1 MKHIAFFV
9 CLLTVGIAAHAQTA
23 LYKHYANRQG
33 IKAYCVERYPLSCG
47 DIVTVTFFEA
57 EDKEAYDSLRSE
69 LIHLPYT
76 PRRGSI
82 DGTVEYN
89 PSPRWQ
95 QVREKTEK
103 KKAEKEMKK
112 REKELHIDSLR
123 RIIGLAPKHLVVFNA
138 DAFPGD
144 EGYYAIY
151 CPSDRMVILIF
162 HITSDDEAL
171 KVAGHMMSSELKTE
185 E

>member
-57 EDKEAYDSLRSE
+57 EDKETYDSLRSE

-103 KKAEKEMKK
+103 KMAEKEMKK
-112 REKELHIDSLR
+112 KEMKIHIDSVMR
-123 RIIGLAPKHLVVFNA
+123 ANGYRGKHLVVFNA
-138 DAFPGD
+138 DALPGD
-144 EGYYAIY
+144 KGYYAIY
-151 CPSDRMVILIF
+151 CPSDRMVILAF
-162 HITSDDEAL
+162 HVTNDDEAR
-171 KVAGHMMSSELKTE
+171 KIATHMTATE
-185 E
+185 F

>member
-1 MKHIAFFV
+1 MKHIV
-9 CLLTVGIAAHAQTA
+9 IIIVLLTGGVFANAQTA
-23 LYKHYANRQG
+23 LYKRYANRQG
-33 IKAYCVERYPLSCG
+33 IKAYCVERYPLSSG

-76 PRRGSI
+76 PRRGSV
-82 DGTVEYN
+82 DGNVEYN

-103 KKAEKEMKK
+103 KKAEKEIKK
-112 REKELHIDSLR
+112 RAKELHIDSLR
-123 RIIGLAPKHLVVFNA
+123 RTMGFAPKHLVVFNA

-162 HITSDDEAL
+162 HITGDDEAL
-171 KVAGHMMSSELKTE
+171 KVADHMLSEL
-185 E
+185 

>member
-9 CLLTVGIAAHAQTA
+9 CLLAVGIAANAQTA
-23 LYKHYANRQG
+23 LYKHYADRQG
-33 IKAYCVERYPLSCG
+33 IKAYCVERYPLSSG

-57 EDKEAYDSLRSE
+57 EDKESYDSLRSE

-82 DGTVEYN
+82 DGTAEYN

-103 KKAEKEMKK
+103 IKAKKEIKK
-112 REKELHIDSLR
+112 RGKELHIDSLR
-123 RIIGLAPKHLVVFNA
+123 RTTGLPPKHLVIFKA

-151 CPSDRMVILIF
+151 CPSDRMVILTF
-162 HITSDDEAL
+162 HITSDDQAL
-171 KVAGHMMSSELKTE
+171 KVAGHMLSTELKE
-185 E
+185 D

>member
-57 EDKEAYDSLRSE
+57 EDKETYDSLRSE

-103 KKAEKEMKK
+103 KKAEKEMK
-112 REKELHIDSLR
+112 RER
-123 RIIGLAPKHLVVFNA
+123 RNCI
-138 DAFPGD
+138 
-144 EGYYAIY
+144 
-151 CPSDRMVILIF
+151 STR
-162 HITSDDEAL
+162 
-171 KVAGHMMSSELKTE
+171 
-185 E
+185 

>member
-47 DIVTVTFFEA
+47 DIVTVTFFEV
-57 EDKEAYDSLRSE
+57 EDKETYDSLRSE

-103 KKAEKEMKK
+103 KKTEKEMKK

-162 HITSDDEAL
+162 HITSDAESL
-171 KVAGHMMSSELKTE
+171 KVAGHMMSTE
-185 E
+185 FETQK

>member
-9 CLLTVGIAAHAQTA
+9 CLLTVGVAVHAQTA

-33 IKAYCVERYPLSCG
+33 IKAYCVERSPLSCG

-57 EDKEAYDSLRSE
+57 EDKETYDSLRSE

-95 QVREKTEK
+95 HVREKTEK

-123 RIIGLAPKHLVVFNA
+123 RIIGLAP
-138 DAFPGD
+138 
-144 EGYYAIY
+144 
-151 CPSDRMVILIF
+151 
-162 HITSDDEAL
+162 
-171 KVAGHMMSSELKTE
+171 
-185 E
+185 